1 MTLVYSYHSYK
12 MQQPLQVLI
21 EVTCFYSCML
31 VLLIYHLLTSQSF
44 FCDSLTRYSSENLA
58 ALFTLYDLG
67 FIVSRCYI
75 FGMILLIAIF
85 LQIQA
90 SH

>member
-1 MTLVYSYHSYK
+1 
-12 MQQPLQVLI
+12 MQQQLQVLI

-31 VLLIYHLLTSQSF
+31 VFLIYHLLSSQTLYY
-44 FCDSLTRYSSENLA
+44 DSLTRYSDTSVNLA

-67 FIVSRCYI
+67 FIVSICYI

-85 LQIQA
+85 FL
-90 SH
+90 